1 MRRRVVSATRLFAAR
16 VSCIQ
21 TSACCTPAVILTI
34 PADRPVLV
42 TPRTRFFLGDVI
54 VSSLFTLVLIPIGFS
69 LVIDAEAILRRRRGR
84 TSLCEEAV
92 AYLPA
97 VPPNPT
103 LCSKFPRRGSY
114 SGKRQFF

>member
-1 MRRRVVSATRLFAAR
+1 M
-16 VSCIQ
+16 
-21 TSACCTPAVILTI
+21 ILTN

-42 TPRTRFFLGDVI
+42 TLCPRFFLGGMI

-84 TSLCEEAV
+84 TNLGEEAI
-92 AYLPA
+92 ADLHA